1 MHIGRTDEID
11 TIALAE
17 TRRGSA
23 EALAN
28 DDTHRAPAGPER
40 ERGAVRDL
48 YGAILATGAVAGP
61 YVVDEY
67 VSQGGFASIYRAH
80 HMRTGQIV
88 ALKVLHPTLA
98 RSRHM
103 IRRFQ
108 QEAEAV
114 NRLNH
119 PNIVRLHELDELM
132 DGRPFIAMEWLDGR
146 TLRHELDLR
155 GTFTAAEALAILE
168 EIGGAVAAA
177 HACGVVHRDIKATN
191 VIALPRGDWF
201 STRLVDFGIA
211 KLTAPDD
218 AHTSVTT
225 RAILGTP
232 ASMAPEQILGE
243 PVDAR
248 TDVYALGILLFQ
260 LLVGRVPFDGADAIE
275 IEQMHLSARRPHA
288 SALAPV
294 APAIDDVIITALA
307 VDRDRRQ
314 ATVSAFVE
322 HLRAAVHG
330 AAGAGPAH
338 QRAAGET
345 STSGIAVLIRARAR
359 GDGDTARDAVD
370 DVLDRAREAVL
381 AAGLQVVMET
391 GESVLAAAPLAGDRD
406 RLRDAVLQAIGALV
420 DGRASE
426 AESVGVSAI
435 IDTGEVRVARHVDGE
450 HLTGGE
456 LLGLGRWPVL
466 PAGLFAYEHALA
478 GLAGMDL
485 TRVAAAD
492 HAGLYRLLGPAASEP
507 PKP

>member
-1 MHIGRTDEID
+1 MLGIGNDTGMDELETITMDGVIRAVSGQARATD
-11 TIALAE
+11 
-17 TRRGSA
+17 
-23 EALAN
+23 
-28 DDTHRAPAGPER
+28 
-40 ERGAVRDL
+40 AVPNM
-48 YGAILATGAVAGP
+48 YGAILAQGAVAGS
-61 YVVDEY
+61 YIVDEY
-67 VSQGGFASIYRAH
+67 VSQGGFASVYRAH
-80 HMRTGQIV
+80 HTGTGQAA
-88 ALKVLHPTLA
+88 ALKVLHPVLA
-98 RSRHM
+98 QSRHM
-103 IRRFQ
+103 IRRFR

-114 NRLNH
+114 DRLRH
-119 PNIVRLHELDELM
+119 PNIVRLYELDELM
-132 DGRPFIAMEWLDGR
+132 DGRPFIAMEWLEGR
-146 TLRHELDLR
+146 TLRHELEAR

-177 HACGVVHRDIKATN
+177 HACGVVHRDIKASN

-232 ASMAPEQILGE
+232 TNMAPEQILGE

-260 LLVGRVPFDGADAIE
+260 LLVGRLPFEGSDAIE

-314 ATVSAFVE
+314 ATVDELLA
-322 HLRAAVHG
+322 HLRAA
-330 AAGAGPAH
+330 ARSTAGAGAAP

-345 STSGIAVLIRARAR
+345 SAAGIAVLIRARAR
-359 GDGDTARDAVD
+359 GPGQEHHDAVD
-370 DVLDRAREAVL
+370 DVLERAREAAL

-420 DGRASE
+420 DERASE
-426 AESVGVSAI
+426 AERVDVSAI
-435 IDTGEVRVARHVDGE
+435 LDTGEVRVARRADGM

-466 PAGLFAYEHALA
+466 PAGLFACEDVLA
-478 GLAGMDL
+478 GLAGLAGLDH
-485 TRVAAAD
+485 TAAPVPD
-492 HAGLYRLLGPAASEP
+492 HPGLYRLLGPGASEP
-507 PKP
+507 KRP